1 MVPVRSLNHP
11 RLFSVVRIVPKISLG
26 LLYVGDSVRVSS
38 MAGNEVKLLGGLFL
52 GSVSTGNENFLP
64 VTGNVH
70 GCKSSGAK
78 KFIER
83 RS

>member
-1 MVPVRSLNHP
+1 
-11 RLFSVVRIVPKISLG
+11 
-26 LLYVGDSVRVSS
+26 
-38 MAGNEVKLLGGLFL
+38 MAGNEVELLGGLFL
-52 GSVSTGNENFLP
+52 GSVSTNEKNLP